1 MEKMN
6 FSIIIPVY
14 NCEKYLDQTINSVL
28 NQTYNDFEILL
39 VDDGSNKQTAAICD
53 KYVSLYENVSVFH
66 NENHGVAYSRNFGIK
81 HAKNDY
87 IIFLDSD
94 DYWDDNDL
102 LKKINDLNNQ
112 DDFILFGYKY
122 YINGEYINK
131 SIFDGCDLR
140 SLKDLCD
147 RILYTS
153 SCCLKAIKRELL
165 INNKLYFKE
174 NFYVEDIEWN
184 LRLAIAAKSFK
195 VLPESP
201 YIYRVVQNSRSK
213 SYSYTMVND
222 YCESIRLCVSYIKDS
237 HREYLLPYV
246 SYNYAILMG
255 RVQQYNDLKDQMK
268 EYKWLL
274 KHSNNKKVKI
284 IKLLSMIVGYNFT
297 CKIVSKILNK
307 G

>member
-6 FSIIIPVY
+6 FSIVIPVY

-28 NQTYNDFEILL
+28 NQTYKEFEILL
-39 VDDGSNKQTAAICD
+39 VDDGSNIETAKICD
-53 KYVSLYENVSVFH
+53 KYASLNENVFVFH
-66 NENHGVAYSRNFGIK
+66 NENHGVSYSRNFGIK

-94 DYWDDNDL
+94 DYWNDNNL
-102 LKKINDLNNQ
+102 LQKINDINNH
-112 DDFILFGYKY
+112 DDFVLFGYKY

-131 SIFDGCDLR
+131 SIFDGCDLT

-147 RILYTS
+147 KVLYTS
-153 SCCLKAIKRELL
+153 SCCLKAIRRELL
-165 INNKLYFKE
+165 IDNNIYFKE

-184 LRLAIAAKSFK
+184 LRLAIVARSFK

-201 YIYRVVQNSRSK
+201 YIYRVVQQSRSK
-213 SYSYTMVND
+213 NFSYAMVND
-222 YCESIRLCVSYIKDS
+222 YCETIRMSVGYIKDS
-237 HREYLLPYV
+237 NRDDLLFYV

-284 IKLLSMIVGYNFT
+284 IKLLTMIVGYNFS
-297 CKIVSKILNK
+297 CKIVNNFLNK